1 MGKQF
6 MVVTALCLLLC
17 FLLVGC
23 AAATTSA
30 SQSAAQ
36 SDESAQTGSSPQSSE
51 EVATM
56 LQMKIGE
63 IPVNV
68 EWEDNESVAALGRL
82 CQSGPLTIRMSRYGG
97 FEQVGPIGQSLPR
110 NDSQMTTQPG
120 DIVLYTGDQLVIFYG
135 SNSWAYTK
143 LGHIVDTSEQE
154 LVDLL
159 GNGDV
164 AVTIAKNE

>member
-1 MGKQF
+1 
-6 MVVTALCLLLC
+6 
-17 FLLVGC
+17 
-23 AAATTSA
+23 
-30 SQSAAQ
+30 
-36 SDESAQTGSSPQSSE
+36 
-51 EVATM
+51 M

-82 CQSGPLTIRMSRYGG
+82 CQSGPLTIGMSRYGG
-97 FEQVGPIGQSLPR
+97 FEQVGPIGQNLPR